1 TDPTVI
7 YGTKDYQGKILRSHL
22 AADHPY
28 NTYIHPGLPPT
39 PIANPSLASLEAAAH
54 PADTKYLY
62 FVAKG
67 EGKSYFSQTLRE
79 HNAAVQKYLRSKGK

>member
-1 TDPTVI
+1 M
-7 YGTKDYQGKILRSHL
+7 
-22 AADHPY
+22 
-28 NTYIHPGLPPT
+28 
-39 PIANPSLASLEAAAH
+39 ANPSLASLEAAAH